1 MLSKKKTT
9 KRFYQKKKQITK
21 SILETLLAPKT
32 LWTAANLWGSWGE
45 KYGEKGH
52 SSAQR
57 RRSSLQAAH
66 GVTVFNVVP
75 GGIATCLLIP
85 ITAWSAV
92 FSKVGSFFTFFTI
105 SWYSLNPS
113 LSFPISSTPKS
124 CPKDY
129 FRKLTKIIYI
139 LYFNLPISGHPRM
152 LVISLFLRA
161 SMKEETWRR
170 RRGEMEEIELLNKRE
185 TH

>member
-1 MLSKKKTT
+1 MCISNQLTT

-57 RRSSLQAAH
+57 RRRSLQAAH

-75 GGIATCLLIP
+75 GGTATCLLIP
-85 ITAWSAV
+85 ITAWSVV

-105 SWYSLNPS
+105 SWYSLNLS
-113 LSFPISSTPKS
+113 LPFSNQSNTKKLSKGLLS
-124 CPKDY
+124 KLHQDY
-129 FRKLTKIIYI
+129 IYCDLI
-139 LYFNLPISGHPRM
+139 YL
-152 LVISLFLRA
+152 SLDIQ
-161 SMKEETWRR
+161 
-170 RRGEMEEIELLNKRE
+170 GC
-185 TH
+185 